1 MISLLERL
9 NFTRESISLNERL
22 KLNTDSKINNRN
34 NWSILNAKPGDLVQ
48 CVGYKIFFMY
58 KGLVKHDDKDNI
70 IEYYWL
76 VDLSDNGKRLKDKSD
91 WGVGTTD
98 DPNEFKL
105 VTTEDEKKVYNYL
118 KQKGYYWDK
127 IKLELKRL

>member
-1 MISLLERL
+1 MISLL
-9 NFTRESISLNERL
+9 ERL
-22 KLNTDSKINNRN
+22 KLNTDSKINHRN

-48 CVGYKIFFMY
+48 CMDYKIFFMY
-58 KGLVKHDDKDNI
+58 KGLVERADIDNI

-76 VDLSDNGKRLKDKSD
+76 VDLRDNHLKDKPG

-98 DPNEFKL
+98 DPNKFKL
-105 VTTEDEKKVYNYL
+105 ITTEDEKKVYNYL